1 MKRQRIGQVL
11 LLFTGM
17 SLAAYGGQSQTSSQ
31 GGMHDSMQQSNS
43 QENPSAM
50 RSKIGVALTTDP
62 SPAKK
67 GSNTFRVKLTDQSG
81 QPITG
86 AEVTVTL
93 SMAAMPSMNM
103 PAMKTVVKGT
113 DQGGGMYDGKGDLAS
128 GGIWQVTVTAR
139 QDGKTIA
146 TKKLT
151 VKATGGM

>member
-1 MKRQRIGQVL
+1 MRMKQVGL
-11 LLFTGM
+11 VLVLVTAG
-17 SLAAYGGQSQTSSQ
+17 AVGAYGSKPQASPQS
-31 GGMHDSMQQSNS
+31 GMHDGLQQSKP

-50 RSKIGVALTTDP
+50 PSKIGIALTTDP

-67 GSNTFRVKLTDQSG
+67 GSNTFRVKLTDQGG

-103 PAMKTVVKGT
+103 PAMRTVVKGV
-113 DQGGGMYDGKGDLAS
+113 DQGGGMYEGKGDLAS
-128 GGIWQVTVTAR
+128 GGIWQVTITAR
-139 QDGKTIA
+139 QDGKTVA

>member
-1 MKRQRIGQVL
+1 MKMQQVGL
-11 LLFTGM
+11 VLALVTAEAV
-17 SLAAYGGQSQTSSQ
+17 AAYGSKPQASSQ
-31 GGMHDSMQQSNS
+31 SGMHDGMQQSNS

-50 RSKIGVALTTDP
+50 PSKIGVALTTDP

-67 GSNTFRVKLTDQSG
+67 GTNTFRVKLTDQGG

-103 PAMKTVVKGT
+103 PAMKTVVKGA
-113 DQGGGMYDGKGDLAS
+113 DQGGGIYEGKSDLAS
-128 GGIWQVTVTAR
+128 GGIWQVTITAR
-139 QDGKTIA
+139 QNGKTIA

-151 VKATGGM
+151 LKASGGM

>member
-1 MKRQRIGQVL
+1 MKVQRLGLVL
-11 LLFTGM
+11 VLVTAG
-17 SLAAYGGQSQTSSQ
+17 AVTTYGSKPQASSQ
-31 GGMHDSMQQSNS
+31 SGMHDGMQQSNS
-43 QENPSAM
+43 QANPSAM
-50 RSKIGVALTTDP
+50 PSKIGVALTTDP
-62 SPAKK
+62 FPAKK
-67 GSNTFRVKLTDQSG
+67 GSNTFRVKLTDRSG
-81 QPITG
+81 QPVTG

-113 DQGGGMYDGKGDLAS
+113 DQGSGMYEGKGDLAS

-139 QDGKTIA
+139 QNGQIIA